1 VGHVSYLSSAVTDGA
16 PLSESGSVP
25 DRDQLLLVYLPT
37 VHYLARQ
44 IHARLSHHVELDDLI
59 SAGVV
64 GLIDAFSKFD
74 NTKQVQFKSNVQFRI
89 RAAILDSLRT
99 MSRSST
105 TTKTVR
111 RSTGHRLPPIHPG
124 EMLREEFLVPMG
136 LSANALAI
144 AIGVPATRVGEIV
157 NERRGI
163 TADTALRLG
172 RYFHMTPEFWMNLQ
186 SHYDLQCA
194 RNSVEK
200 KISQSVK
207 PAPLDRKTGALK
219 AVLQA

>member
-1 VGHVSYLSSAVTDGA
+1 MLTRS
-16 PLSESGSVP
+16 
-25 DRDQLLLVYLPT
+25 RLP
-37 VHYLARQ
+37 
-44 IHARLSHHVELDDLI
+44 
-59 SAGVV
+59 
-64 GLIDAFSKFD
+64 
-74 NTKQVQFKSNVQFRI
+74 
-89 RAAILDSLRT
+89 
-99 MSRSST
+99 T

-111 RSTGHRLPPIHPG
+111 RTSKHRLPPIHPG

-172 RYFHMTPEFWMNLQ
+172 RYFHMTAEFWMNLQ
-186 SHYDLQCA
+186 SHYDLESA
-194 RNSVEK
+194 RASIEK
-200 KISQSVK
+200 KICESVK
-207 PAPLDRKTGALK
+207 PAPLDRKTGALR